1 MPYNP
6 SFSNL
11 ENPREST
18 VFQINSCSDAL
29 SISCSTEECN
39 ILNIEDS
46 KGNVAKVVAGT
57 ATARIIRGGQGCN
70 GQEDYR
76 RESYFN
82 GDYVQ
87 ITGLNAGLESV
98 SVQMFSTGIY
108 PAQGQTIDTLFAE
121 IKDAI
126 CACSNP

>member
-11 ENPREST
+11 ENPRESI
-18 VFQINSCSDAL
+18 VFQINSCSEAL
-29 SISCSTEECN
+29 SISCSAEECN

-46 KGNVAKVVAGT
+46 KGTVVKVVAGT
-57 ATARIIRGGQGCN
+57 ATARIIRSGQGKR
-70 GQEDYR
+70 EDYR

-87 ITGLNAGLESV
+87 ITALNAGLESV

-108 PAQGQTIDTLFAE
+108 PAKGQTIDTLFAE

>member
-18 VFQINSCSDAL
+18 VFEINSCSEAL
-29 SISCSTEECN
+29 SISCSAEECN
-39 ILNIEDS
+39 ILNIQDS
-46 KGNVAKVVAGT
+46 KGNVVKVVAGT
-57 ATARIIRGGQGCN
+57 ATAKIIRGSQGCN

-108 PAQGQTIDTLFAE
+108 PAQGQTIDTLFSE